1 MFIVSIPKYLRVRSR
16 YGKTN
21 FDRYKEDGKV
31 AQATTDIRNLIGRY
45 ISNLRELGVPV
56 ERVYLFGS
64 RTRPDANMESDVDL
78 AVVSPLFEK
87 MRLWD
92 RAGYLGKA
100 AMDIPC
106 PLDVLGFSP
115 SQVRKAKPGTLL
127 SHILKNGIEIT

>member
-1 MFIVSIPKYLRVRSR
+1 MAEAAP
-16 YGKTN
+16 
-21 FDRYKEDGKV
+21 E
-31 AQATTDIRNLIGRY
+31 IRNLITRY
-45 ISNLRELGVPV
+45 IRNLRQMGVPV

-64 RTRPDANMESDVDL
+64 QMRSDSDVESDVDL

-87 MRLWD
+87 MSLWD

-115 SQVRKAKPGTLL
+115 SQVKKAMPGTLL
-127 SHILKNGIEIT
+127 GHILKNGLEIK